1 MLAMLRLP
9 GDPLIHFLAIGAGLF
24 IVLSWLSDDTDPRQ
38 ITVSAE
44 QVRAVLQTTL
54 VGDQSTRTRSEL
66 EALVQP
72 LIRDEVL
79 YREALAL
86 GLDVEDDQ
94 VRTRLIEKMRYVS
107 EDLADPEPADESQ
120 LREFFAADPARFV
133 VPEAVTFEHVYFSPR
148 QRGDAIAQDAEA
160 ALAAL
165 RDGRDAMASGDST
178 PLGEQFE
185 QATRDRLSILFGD
198 AMTDAL
204 FAAEPGEWLGPLESD
219 FGLHL
224 VRVVERSSA
233 RNREFD
239 EVADEVREAWA
250 ADRREQQNAETW
262 ARLRE
267 RYIVDVEWPEE
278 LVPAD

>member
-1 MLAMLRLP
+1 MRAMLRLP
-9 GDPLIHFLAIGAGLF
+9 GDPLIHFLVIGAGLF
-24 IVLSWLSDDTDPRQ
+24 LALSWLSDDTDPRQ
-38 ITVSAE
+38 ITVPAE
-44 QVRAVLQTTL
+44 LVRAALQTL
-54 VGDQSTRTRSEL
+54 PAGGQSARTRSEL

-94 VRTRLIEKMRYVS
+94 VRTRLIEKMRYIS

-133 VPEAVTFEHVYFSPR
+133 APEAVTFEHVYFSPR
-148 QRGDAIAQDAEA
+148 QRGDAIAEDAAA

-165 RDGRDAMASGDST
+165 RDGRDAMASGDAT

-185 QATRDRLSILFGD
+185 QATRDRLSILFGNVL
-198 AMTDAL
+198 TDAL
-204 FAAEPGEWLGPLESD
+204 FSAEPGEWLGPLESD

-224 VRVVERSSA
+224 VRVVERSAA
-233 RNREFD
+233 RTREFD
-239 EVADEVREAWA
+239 EIADEVRAAWA
-250 ADRREQQNAETW
+250 ADRRERQNAETW

-267 RYIVDVEWPEE
+267 RYVVEVEWPEE
-278 LVPAD
+278 LALAD